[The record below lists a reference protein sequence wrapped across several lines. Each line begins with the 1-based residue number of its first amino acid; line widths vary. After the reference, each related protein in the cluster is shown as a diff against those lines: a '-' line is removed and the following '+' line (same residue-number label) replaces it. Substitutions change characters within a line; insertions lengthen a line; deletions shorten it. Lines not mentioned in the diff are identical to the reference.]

1 VKGSGKFGH
10 PARYSVSNHDSKV
23 GANEVTK
30 STLLTFF
37 HVIAFGGKIS
47 PRIYLFGKLENFGR
61 AEFYANSTAF
71 AVFFFDI

>member
-1 VKGSGKFGH
+1 MKGSGKSGH
-10 PARYSVSNHDSKV
+10 PARYSVSNHDSEIR
-23 GANEVTK
+23 ANEGTK

-47 PRIYLFGKLENFGR
+47 PRIYLLGKLENLGR